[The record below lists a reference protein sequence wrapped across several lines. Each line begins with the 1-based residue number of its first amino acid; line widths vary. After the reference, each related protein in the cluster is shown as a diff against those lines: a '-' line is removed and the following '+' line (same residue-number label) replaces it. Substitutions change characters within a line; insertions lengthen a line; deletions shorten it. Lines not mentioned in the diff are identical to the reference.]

1 MDQAELEALVLAQ
14 YDTIYAYCWRHVGQ
28 QELARD
34 LTQTTFLRFWQHRD
48 RYRHDG
54 RELNYLYTIAG
65 NLCKD
70 WCKRKKPVAIEDLP
84 ESQRDPGAPAPDRDT
99 ALTVRAALAA
109 LPFEQ
114 RNTLLLCYEQGFTAA
129 EIAAITHTTVPAVRY
144 RLHRAKRRL
153 EQLLKEELP

>member
-1 MDQAELEALVLAQ
+1 MEQAELEQLILAH
-14 YDTIYAYCWRHVGQ
+14 YEEIYAYCWRHVGGR
-28 QELARD
+28 ELAQD
-34 LTQTTFLRFWQHRD
+34 LTQTAFLRFWQHRD
-48 RYRHDG
+48 RYVHDG

-70 WCKRKKPVAIEDLP
+70 WCKRKKAVALEDLP
-84 ESQRDPGAPAPDRDT
+84 ESQRDPGAPPPDRDT

-114 RNTLLLCYEQGFTAA
+114 RNALLLFYDRGFTAA

-153 EQLLKEELP
+153 RELLKEELP